1 MGLLLN
7 LLFGSSKKANTKNRN
22 TKLEH
27 EMNRYGLFE
36 DEKKL
41 VRSGQ
46 YDPWNF
52 EEEELDEDD
61 YYYDDD

>member
-1 MGLLLN
+1 MGFLLN
-7 LLFGSSKKANTKNRN
+7 LLFGFVENTNRKNSN
-22 TKLEH
+22 TKLER
-27 EMNRYGLFE
+27 EMNLFGLSE

>member
-1 MGLLLN
+1 MGFLLN
-7 LLFGSSKKANTKNRN
+7 LLFGSGEKANRKNSN
-22 TKLEH
+22 TKLER
-27 EMNRYGLFE
+27 EMNRHGLFE
-36 DEKKL
+36 EEKKL